1 MGGMNPLYA
10 HLYAHVMV
18 LFWPW
23 LWWQLRAIERWRQ
36 ATGRG
41 LLIAAD
47 QYGNVHVRWVED
59 APDAAQVRAP
69 VSDRLARALSGDDA
83 TFPYSR
89 LTPGFSL
96 HSVRACRT
104 RFRPAP
110 GRRTRGMS
118 PSAAHL
124 TRPSV
129 LKIRTHP
136 KAPSQAPHVQARMP
150 CARLPAASGW
160 CKREGTP

>member
-47 QYGNVHVRWVED
+47 PYGNVHVRWVED
-59 APDAAQVRAP
+59 APDAVNARAP
-69 VSDRLARALSGDDA
+69 VLVRLARALSGDDA
-83 TFPYSR
+83 TFPCPR
-89 LTPGFSL
+89 RMPGPL
-96 HSVRACRT
+96 SVRSGLAARD
-104 RFRPAP
+104 P
-110 GRRTRGMS
+110 GLRRECGVVECL
-118 PSAAHL
+118 PL
-124 TRPSV
+124 
-129 LKIRTHP
+129 
-136 KAPSQAPHVQARMP
+136 PH
-150 CARLPAASGW
+150 
-160 CKREGTP
+160 T